1 MLLGHGVMQTAPH
14 GGLRADSSRAK
25 LESVNDRATAITTTV
40 CGLHSSTGY
49 MQAGPSPCGLSAA
62 TMTELSLRLPPEMS
76 LSRPQHGEL
85 LLWLLQAVEYEP
97 SMLLQGLYSPCTTDS
112 THHTRDLLE
121 LARVLRAVLWHAEG
135 LGCHVGQ
142 LLVDMLYDS
151 KLQWLGQELG
161 NL

>member
-1 MLLGHGVMQTAPH
+1 VNGVSDREGCARLAAVDTQLGAP
-14 GGLRADSSRAK
+14 G
-25 LESVNDRATAITTTV
+25 
-40 CGLHSSTGY
+40 
-49 MQAGPSPCGLSAA
+49 PCGLSAA